1 MLDGGGFQPLA
12 LPRVC
17 WGPEDARGD
26 AHGDLPEPQGIA
38 QPPLQPLPVFCFYL
52 FFFFRWYLHFISPT
66 VPIRFLDICSGG
78 SRAWEISPP
87 GACISMSPG
96 GRPLAIYC
104 VPFGAVT
111 GNTPAVSHPFK
122 SQYLLAVAWLGRLP
136 LRSRVAAR

>member
-1 MLDGGGFQPLA
+1 MVGGFNRLLCPGCVGDQRMLVVMLLGTCQSLRA
-12 LPRVC
+12 LLS
-17 WGPEDARGD
+17 
-26 AHGDLPEPQGIA
+26 LPSS
-38 QPPLQPLPVFCFYL
+38 LSLFSVFI

-111 GNTPAVSHPFK
+111 GNTPAISHPFK
-122 SQYLLAVAWLGRLP
+122 FQYLLAVGWLGRLP